1 MRYNINETKKTP
13 DGKTVYRSRLYKPI
27 PLRDDDLYVVTQTG
41 DRLDAIAYKFYGD
54 AKLWWIIAS
63 ANNIHNAP
71 TGIEDGLI
79 LRLPMNY
86 IELSNT
92 I

>member
-1 MRYNINETKKTP
+1 MRYNTNETKKTP
-13 DGKTVYRSRLYKPI
+13 DGKTVYRSRFYKPI
-27 PLRDDDLYVVTQTG
+27 PMRDDDLYIVTQTG
-41 DRLDAIAYKFYGD
+41 DRLDSIAYKFYGD
-54 AKLWWIIAS
+54 SRLWWIIAS

>member
-1 MRYNINETKKTP
+1 MRYDRNETKKTP
-13 DGKTVYRSRLYKPI
+13 DGRTVYRSRFYNPI
-27 PLRDDDLYVVTQTG
+27 PMRDDDLYVVTQTG
-41 DRLDAIAYKFYGD
+41 DRLDAIAYRFYGD
-54 AKLWWIIAS
+54 PKLWWIIAS
-63 ANNIHNAP
+63 ANNIHTAP

-79 LRLPMNY
+79 LRLPANY